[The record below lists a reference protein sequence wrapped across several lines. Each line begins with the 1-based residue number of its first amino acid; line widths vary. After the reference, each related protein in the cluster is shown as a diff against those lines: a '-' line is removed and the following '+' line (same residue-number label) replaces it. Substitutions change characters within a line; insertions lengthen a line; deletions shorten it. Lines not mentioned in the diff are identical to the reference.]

1 MTKKITVISGF
12 GQEPK
17 ILQNVFSN
25 KDTIGLNYLETK
37 NFEDLLTRDLKAYD
51 NEVVIG
57 WSLGGQV
64 AVRLIEKEILK
75 PKLLILIATPFQFV
89 QDDKN
94 QVGMSRELFKQFQ
107 NVLDEEPEQAL
118 AYLANLTTLN
128 DKNPEDVLKN
138 MINTENTDNLYSWLT
153 ELKNFNCFSVNFTN
167 FPKTIYIC
175 GSGDMVVDHLQYKL
189 FLKQIKD
196 FELQIMFTCG
206 HAPHFSHQNEFLNI
220 INEKI

>member
-1 MTKKITVISGF
+1 MTKITILSGF

-17 ILQNVFSN
+17 ALQNVFTN
-25 KDTIGLNYLETK
+25 KDTIALNYLQTK
-37 NFEDLLTRDLKAYD
+37 NFEDLLTRDLNAYD
-51 NEVVIG
+51 NDVVIG

-64 AVRLIEKEILK
+64 AIRLIEKQILK

-89 QDDKN
+89 QDK
-94 QVGMSRELFKQFQ
+94 ETFKQFQ
-107 NVLDEEPEQAL
+107 YILDENPEQAL
-118 AYLANLTTLN
+118 AYLANLSTYN

-138 MINTENTDNLYSWLT
+138 MINTENTDNLYFWLK
-153 ELKNFNCFSVNFTN
+153 ELKNFNCFSVDFTN

>member
-12 GQEPK
+12 GQEPETFK
-17 ILQNVFSN
+17 NVFSN
-25 KDTIGLNYLETK
+25 KDTIALNYLQTK
-37 NFEDLLTRDLKAYD
+37 NFEDLLTRDLNAYD
-51 NEVVIG
+51 NDVVIG

-64 AVRLIEKEILK
+64 AVRLIEKQILK

-89 QDDKN
+89 QDK
-94 QVGMSRELFKQFQ
+94 ETFKQFQ
-107 NVLDEEPEQAL
+107 YILDENPEQAL
-118 AYLANLTTLN
+118 AYLANLSTYN
-128 DKNPEDVLKN
+128 DNNPEDVLKN
-138 MINTENTDNLYSWLT
+138 MASIENTDNLNSWLK
-153 ELKNFNCFSVNFTN
+153 ELEFSCFNVDFTN

-175 GSGDMVVDHLQYKL
+175 GSGDIVVDHLQYKL

-206 HAPHFSHQNEFLNI
+206 HAPHFSHKNEFLNI

>member
-1 MTKKITVISGF
+1 MTKKITILSGF

-17 ILQNVFSN
+17 ALQNVFSN
-25 KDTIGLNYLETK
+25 KDVIALDYLQTK

-64 AVRLIEKEILK
+64 AVRLIEKQILK

-94 QVGMSRELFKQFQ
+94 QVGMPRELFEQFQ
-107 NVLDEEPEQAL
+107 NVLDENPEQAL
-118 AYLANLTTLN
+118 EYLANLTALN

-138 MINTENTDNLYSWLT
+138 MINTENTDNLYFWLK
-153 ELKNFNCFSVNFTN
+153 ELKNFNCFSVDFTN
-167 FPKTIYIC
+167 FSKTIYIC

-206 HAPHFSHQNEFLNI
+206 HAPHFSHKSEFLNI

>member
-17 ILQNVFSN
+17 ALQNVFTN

-37 NFEDLLTRDLKAYD
+37 NFEDLLTRDLKPYD

-64 AVRLIEKEILK
+64 AVRLIEKQILK

-89 QDDKN
+89 QDK
-94 QVGMSRELFKQFQ
+94 ETFKQFEY
-107 NVLDEEPEQAL
+107 VLDENPEQAM
-118 AYLANLTTLN
+118 AYLANLSTYN
-128 DKNPEDVLKN
+128 DNNPEDVLKN
-138 MINTENTDNLYSWLT
+138 MASIENTDNLYSWLK
-153 ELKNFNCFSVNFTN
+153 ELEFSCFDVDFKD
-167 FPKTIYIC
+167 FPKTIYIW
-175 GSGDMVVDHLQYKL
+175 GEGDAVVNNHQRYTLQYKY
-189 FLKQIKD
+189 FANKISDFKVEIIKN
-196 FELQIMFTCG
+196 CG
-206 HAPHFSHQNEFLNI
+206 HAPHFSHKEDFLNI